1 MCPLVLIPWASLEIL
16 AMDLPALPS
25 DQEVF
30 SLSANEFRFRQ
41 ACYFLQMFRRS
52 CGVQVPLGSRFL
64 WVTYAD
70 TFLMA
75 VASLRDVDGAKHK
88 THLTQSHLFRFVQVM
103 RNLTVHHLVVTSP
116 AAKFINRTINLYV
129 GSVPPGAIDWEEP
142 KLVQE
147 SVLKCLDQ
155 YENDLKNNMRL
166 YNNETPNIDAARRW
180 VHQNLASPMM
190 LSDVFDKVVE
200 EIASL
205 CKFAITP
212 PSSN

>member
-1 MCPLVLIPWASLEIL
+1 
-16 AMDLPALPS
+16 MDLPALPS
-25 DQEVF
+25 DQQVF
-30 SLSANEFRFRQ
+30 SLSADEFRFRQ

-88 THLTQSHLFRFVQVM
+88 TQLTQSDLFCFVQVM

-116 AAKFINRTINLYV
+116 AAKFINRTVNLHV

-155 YENDLKNNMRL
+155 YEKDLKKKNMRL
-166 YNNETPNIDAARRW
+166 YNNETPNIDSARRW
-180 VHQNLASPMM
+180 VHQNLASPMT

-205 CKFAITP
+205 CKFAITLP
-212 PSSN
+212 FSK